1 MEGRINLNDDHT
13 NIFIKFKL
21 AKGNPGALAAMTEM
35 CNAVPTVDPDF
46 PLRSLGILQSLD
58 NYGIYGTDIYVLFS
72 DICGRNA
79 AKAIAVLRAVQLGFF
94 TREILADACHRQD
107 YSGRDMVPVDELCEK
122 VKEQLPGFN
131 L

>member
-1 MEGRINLNDDHT
+1 MAGRINLNDDYSSVL
-13 NIFIKFKL
+13 IKL
-21 AKGNPGALAAMTEM
+21 AEGNPGALTAMIEM
-35 CNAVPTVDPDF
+35 CKAKPTVDPD
-46 PLRSLGILQSLD
+46 SATGVLGILHSLD
-58 NYGIYGTDIYVLFS
+58 DYGIYGTDIYVLFS

-79 AKAIAVLRAVQLGFF
+79 AKTIAVLRAVQLGLF